1 MDITEVILADHHE
14 QRRLFAVLDEMHE
27 RDPDEIL
34 PVWERLQ
41 ILLEVHARAEELIFY
56 PRLARLGSSST
67 DEPAEETEDAVHDHN
82 EIRDAITEVAD
93 NSVGTEEWWT
103 AVAKVNEVNSE
114 HMGEEEREGLTT
126 FRRAVGLDTRHS
138 MGIEFYVFEA
148 RHAKGIRPHDIDPE
162 RYVEE
167 ARDR

>member
-1 MDITEVILADHHE
+1 VDITEVILADHHE
-14 QRRLFAVLDEMHE
+14 QRRLFATLDEMHDCE
-27 RDPDEIL
+27 AEQVG
-34 PVWERLQ
+34 PVWERLH

-56 PRLARLGSSST
+56 PVLARLGSSAS

-82 EIRDAITEVAD
+82 EIRDALSEVGEHG
-93 NSVGTEEWWT
+93 VGSERWWA
-103 AVAKVNEVNSE
+103 AVAKVNEVNSD

-126 FRRAVGLDTRHS
+126 FRKEVGLDVRHS

-148 RHAKGIRPHDIDPE
+148 RHAKGIRPRDLDPE
-162 RYVEE
+162 SYVEE